1 MSRSKNSQLLL
12 SKVKDGV
19 QNPFS
24 SVDNAIEAENK
35 KEVKTETNIP
45 YEHRC
50 KIP

>member
-1 MSRSKNSQLLL
+1 MENSQLLL

-35 KEVKTETNIP
+35 KEVMVLILKVLMFEMFGW
-45 YEHRC
+45 HH
-50 KIP
+50 

>member
-1 MSRSKNSQLLL
+1 MENSQRLL

-35 KEVKTETNIP
+35 KEVKKAKTI
-45 YEHRC
+45 
-50 KIP
+50 